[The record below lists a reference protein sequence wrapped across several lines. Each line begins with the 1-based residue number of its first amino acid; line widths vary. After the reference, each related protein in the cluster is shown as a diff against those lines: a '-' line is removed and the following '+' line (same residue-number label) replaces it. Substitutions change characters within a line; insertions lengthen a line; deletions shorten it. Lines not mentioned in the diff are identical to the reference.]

1 MDGYEAST
9 YGDRIA
15 DVYDSWHSEMAQD
28 TQGAVAFLKELAGSG
43 PVLELAI
50 GTGRIALPLSKE
62 GVEVHGIDASE
73 AMVSKL
79 REKSGADAIEVTM
92 GDFADVEVEGRYR
105 LAFIVFN
112 TFFALLTQ
120 EDQIRCMR
128 NVGDHLTED
137 GAFVVEVFVPD
148 LSRFDREQRTETTA
162 VDTTTVRTV
171 HSTLDLATQRIDSLL
186 VETSAEGTQTY
197 PVSVRYAWPSE
208 LDLMAQIAGLR
219 LRERW
224 SDWSRSPFDS
234 ASSRHVS
241 VYVR

>member
-15 DVYDSWHSEMAQD
+15 GVYDSWHSTMAQD
-28 TQGAVAFLKELAGSG
+28 TQGAVGFLKELAGSG

-50 GTGRIALPLSKE
+50 GTGRIALPLSNE

-79 REKSGADAIEVTM
+79 REKPGASAIQVTM
-92 GDFADVEVEGRYR
+92 GDFADVEVEGSYR
-105 LAFIVFN
+105 LAFVVFN

-128 NVGDHLTED
+128 NVGDHLAEG

-148 LSRFDREQRTETTA
+148 LSRFDRGQRTETTA

-171 HSTLDLATQRIDSLL
+171 HSTLDLASQRIDSLL

-197 PVSVRYAWPSE
+197 PVSLRYAWPSE

-241 VYVR
+241 VYGR